1 MPPSLPTL
9 KVVIAGDGNVGKTS
23 LIRRWCEGKFAA
35 SRVMTIGV
43 DFQTKVVELP
53 TGPVK
58 LSIWDVAGQDRF
70 QSLRT
75 GFYRGSRVVALVY
88 DVTESASLTNLV
100 RWREE
105 INKAVSRSKYIV
117 VGNKTDLPRNVP
129 RDVANRFADEIG
141 APYVETSAASGE
153 GVPEMFEALAR
164 QAA

>member
-1 MPPSLPTL
+1 
-9 KVVIAGDGNVGKTS
+9 
-23 LIRRWCEGKFAA
+23 
-35 SRVMTIGV
+35 
-43 DFQTKVVELP
+43 
-53 TGPVK
+53 
-58 LSIWDVAGQDRF
+58 VAGQDRF

-75 GFYRGSRVVALVY
+75 GFYRGSRAVALVY